1 MRPIS
6 LTPFSSKIL
15 SKILNDRL
23 SVVLPSIISL
33 EQAGFVQ
40 GRSIHESIC
49 PAHELLADIKK
60 KTYGG
65 YDED

>member
-1 MRPIS
+1 M
-6 LTPFSSKIL
+6 
-15 SKILNDRL
+15 
-23 SVVLPSIISL
+23 VLPSIISL